1 MTIQVT
7 MSAALAMVLVSGAA
21 AQLSNGVASGEV
33 TSTSSLLWA
42 RSESAGPVN
51 FEVSTDA
58 SFSTIVASST
68 VSVVDPTA
76 PVKASVAGL
85 TPGTR
90 YYYRATDASGDRS
103 AGTFSTPRAAG
114 RSGFR
119 MGASGDWRGDLAPYP
134 SLRNASTANLDMW
147 MSMGDTIYA
156 DVSSPAGSGQARTL
170 AEFRAKHNEVLT
182 PRLGMNV
189 HRDIRQSTPVYALI
203 DDHEVTNDF
212 AGGAPAASDPRFGTS
227 TGLIN
232 ETSMYANGLQAFQE
246 YHPMQHRVWSGTGDA
261 RMDGRPELYRT
272 QRFGQDAQFFA
283 VDGRSFRDQ
292 PLPPAN
298 PADPSTFP
306 GFVASTFTPGR
317 TMLGN
322 AQFDRLKT
330 DLSAA
335 QASGVT
341 WKFVMVPE
349 PVQNFG
355 VLNASDRYEGYAAER
370 NALLRHI
377 DENNIENVVFVAA
390 DVHGTLVNNLT
401 YNNGPFQPQIQSGA
415 WEISTGSGAYSAP
428 FGPTVAGLAASLN
441 LPGAIPLASYL
452 ALPASTKEAYVQGL
466 VNAQLQGLG
475 YDLLGLQGSSVPF
488 QLLQGTW
495 TATNTFGWTEFDVD
509 AATQRLTVTTWGV
522 PWYDEAFLLANPGV
536 VASLQP
542 QIVQQFTVDAI
553 PSPGVISLLALS
565 GAWAARRR
573 R

>member
-1 MTIQVT
+1 
-7 MSAALAMVLVSGAA
+7 
-21 AQLSNGVASGEV
+21 
-33 TSTSSLLWA
+33 
-42 RSESAGPVN
+42 
-51 FEVSTDA
+51 
-58 SFSTIVASST
+58 
-68 VSVVDPTA
+68 
-76 PVKASVAGL
+76 
-85 TPGTR
+85 
-90 YYYRATDASGDRS
+90 
-103 AGTFSTPRAAG
+103 
-114 RSGFR
+114 
-119 MGASGDWRGDLAPYP
+119 
-134 SLRNASTANLDMW
+134 

-452 ALPASTKEAYVQGL
+452 ALPAATKEAYVQGL

-553 PSPGVISLLALS
+553 PAPGVISLLALS

>member
-292 PLPPAN
+292 ALPSAN

>member
-1 MTIQVT
+1 MTIHVT

>member
-1 MTIQVT
+1 MTIHVT

-475 YDLLGLQGSSVPF
+475 YDLLGLQGSDVPF